1 MSRDIGNPISS
12 GRTSE
17 IYYWDQEH
25 VLKLF
30 HDWVALENIENEAR
44 ITRAVYETGLPVPEV
59 GEVVCVKDRHGLI
72 LRRITGV
79 SMVRLG
85 QRQPWNVIRYL
96 RRSAEL
102 QFEVHSH
109 RISAGL
115 PSQRQILERNIRQ
128 AQGLPGHLRVK
139 ALATLEAMPDGSQL
153 CHGDFWGGNILMTPH
168 GEVIIDWYRAS
179 CGNPLADLA
188 RTTNAAFAYLKTN
201 QIRRAFLS
209 YGRSRVSQ
217 VKNSLFRT
225 IVRVTYPSYLRRYFQ
240 LCPGSKQEY
249 QRWLPIVAA
258 ARLSD
263 EIPELDGFLIEQVEK
278 YL

>member
-1 MSRDIGNPISS
+1 MNKGTSRP
-12 GRTSE
+12 
-17 IYYWDQEH
+17 
-25 VLKLF
+25 F
-30 HDWVALENIENEAR
+30 AR
-44 ITRAVYETGLPVPEV
+44 KGIVRV
-59 GEVVCVKDRHGLI
+59 GGPAGWQSVVS
-72 LRRITGV
+72 RRF
-79 SMVRLG
+79 L
-85 QRQPWNVIRYL
+85 
-96 RRSAEL
+96 
-102 QFEVHSH
+102 
-109 RISAGL
+109 
-115 PSQRQILERNIRQ
+115 
-128 AQGLPGHLRVK
+128 
-139 ALATLEAMPDGSQL
+139 
-153 CHGDFWGGNILMTPH
+153 GGNILMTPQ

-179 CGNPLADLA
+179 RGNPLADLA

-201 QIRRAFLS
+201 QIRRAFLY
-209 YGRSRVSQ
+209 YGRSRASQ